1 VKRAWRNVGGIFLTG
16 LLTLLPVV
24 ATIYF
29 LVWLVRLVDALFGRP
44 LLWLLPDAY
53 HGGMG
58 IVLALAIVFGV
69 GVLMQAYLF
78 RRLFRGIERLLL
90 EVPLVRSI
98 YAALRDLAGLFGKD
112 TGPALQVVEVTLP
125 GTSWRL
131 LGYVTRTEFDDLPAG
146 LAREGDVAVYLPM
159 SYQIGGYTIF
169 LPQKQVR
176 PVDMSREDALKF
188 ILTAGL
194 KARPGQAGGR
204 KPR

>member
-1 VKRAWRNVGGIFLTG
+1 MKRAWRNVGGIFLTG

-29 LVWLVRLVDALFGRP
+29 LIWLVRLVDALFGKP

-58 IVLALAIVFGV
+58 VVLALAIVFGV

-78 RRLFRGIERLLL
+78 RRVFRGIERLLL

-112 TGPALQVVEVTLP
+112 SGPALQVVEVTLP
-125 GTSWRL
+125 GTGWRL
-131 LGYVTRTEFDDLPAG
+131 LGFVTRTEFDDLPEG
-146 LAREGDVAVYLPM
+146 LGRQGDIAVYLPM

-194 KARPGQAGGR
+194 KARPHR
-204 KPR
+204 

>member
-1 VKRAWRNVGGIFLTG
+1 MKRAWRNVGGIFLTG

-29 LVWLVRLVDALFGRP
+29 LVWLVRLVDALFGKP

-58 IVLALAIVFGV
+58 VVLALAIVFGV

-78 RRLFRGIERLLL
+78 RRVFRGIERLLL

-112 TGPALQVVEVTLP
+112 SGPALQVVEVTLP
-125 GTSWRL
+125 GTGWRL
-131 LGYVTRTEFDDLPAG
+131 LGFVTRTEFDDLPEG
-146 LAREGDVAVYLPM
+146 LGRQGDIAVYLPM
-159 SYQIGGYTIF
+159 SYQIGGYTVF

-194 KARPGQAGGR
+194 KARPHR
-204 KPR
+204 

>member
-1 VKRAWRNVGGIFLTG
+1 MKRAWKGIGGIFLAG

-29 LVWLVRLVDALFGRP
+29 LVWLVGLVDALFGEP
-44 LLWLLPDAY
+44 LRWLLPEGY
-53 HGGMG
+53 HTGMG
-58 IVLALAIVFGV
+58 ILVALAIVFGV

-78 RRLFRGIERLLL
+78 RRVFRGIERLLL

-98 YAALRDLAGLFGKD
+98 YAALRDLIGLFSKD

-125 GTSWRL
+125 GTNWRL
-131 LGYVTRTEFDDLPAG
+131 LGFVTRTEFNDLPEG
-146 LAREGDVAVYLPM
+146 LGRQGDIAVYLPM

-194 KARPGQAGGR
+194 KARPDQASGR